1 MKVSEIVLIILG
13 IQVSNFFM
21 FLFGLLLTNTRR
33 IKLNPVEAYK
43 EKKKRKE
50 HSKDEELRTLQ
61 AKESFS
67 NLDRYD
73 GTANGQKKITKYL

>member
-33 IKLNPVEAYK
+33 IKLNSVEAYK
-43 EKKKRKE
+43 ENKKRKE

-73 GTANGQKKITKYL
+73 GTSNGQKKITKYL

>member
-43 EKKKRKE
+43 KNKKRKN
-50 HSKDEELRTLQ
+50 
-61 AKESFS
+61 A
-67 NLDRYD
+67 
-73 GTANGQKKITKYL
+73 

>member
-43 EKKKRKE
+43 ENKKRKE
-50 HSKDEELRTLQ
+50 HSKDEELRALQIKETL
-61 AKESFS
+61 S
-67 NLDRYD
+67 NLDKYD
-73 GTANGQKKITKYL
+73 GTPNGQNEITKYL

>member
-33 IKLNPVEAYK
+33 IKLNPVEVYK
-43 EKKKRKE
+43 ENKKRKE

-73 GTANGQKKITKYL
+73 GTSNGQKKITKYL

>member
-33 IKLNPVEAYK
+33 IKLNPVETYK

-73 GTANGQKKITKYL
+73 GTSNGQKKITKYL

>member
-33 IKLNPVEAYK
+33 IKLNPVEPYK
-43 EKKKRKE
+43 ENKKRKE
-50 HSKDEELRTLQ
+50 HSKDEQLRTLQ

-73 GTANGQKKITKYL
+73 GTSNGQKRITKYL